1 MNPIFTR
8 TSIRRFEDK
17 PVESEKI
24 QMVLKAAFAAPSAG
38 NQQPW
43 EFYVVTNPEKLS
55 LLGQSSQYATPAAK
69 APAAIV
75 VCYKKEKIL
84 FPPMVHIDCAIATEN
99 ILLELENQGLG
110 GVMLGIAPVEERM
123 KKVADALEIP
133 AHLDV
138 FTIIPFGYPENKKMQ
153 QDRYDANRIHW
164 IK

>member
-1 MNPIFTR
+1 
-8 TSIRRFEDK
+8 
-17 PVESEKI
+17 
-24 QMVLKAAFAAPSAG
+24 
-38 NQQPW
+38 
-43 EFYVVTNPEKLS
+43 
-55 LLGQSSQYATPAAK
+55 
-69 APAAIV
+69 
-75 VCYKKEKIL
+75 
-84 FPPMVHIDCAIATEN
+84 MVHIDCAIATEN

-133 AHLDV
+133 AYLDV